1 MHLPDRAEILA
12 DLAATGWT
20 HAFDT
25 MRREVAAESRAVRD
39 FSDDCRFW
47 VAQRA

>member
-20 HAFDT
+20 HEFDA
-25 MRREVAAESRAVRD
+25 MRTELAKESRPVLD
-39 FSDDCRFW
+39 FSDECRFW
-47 VAQRA
+47 VARRK

>member
-1 MHLPDRAEILA
+1 MPAPAAGAALNA
-12 DLAATGWT
+12 DAVLVAKDA
-20 HAFDT
+20 
-25 MRREVAAESRAVRD
+25 MRRDIAQESRAVRE